1 MQQPGSATLSP
12 PATSRP
18 ASSMSAAS
26 RTCCPATS
34 PASPNATSS
43 PASGY
48 GAWLFGEQA
57 GQMTDLFGPVPVRA
71 NLSPRQA
78 KALGLM
84 TSGTYGPLS
93 TGSSKSAALQS
104 SMESRLRA
112 LMSGRGS
119 TLYRLTWKTWAT
131 PSGVSRSRLRASVL
145 RTSATGSSGWP
156 APTATDA
163 VRCPGQEFTT
173 PNITLNH
180 AAVLAGWGTPN
191 ASAPGGTP
199 EQALARKVGLPCG
212 QSVTTLDHQVQLA
225 GWPTPR
231 AADTVNTNQTPEQWA
246 AREVEM
252 KARNTNLGGLHKP
265 LGITAKLA
273 GWQTPTAGD
282 GQVTQGRSADF
293 LKGRTSQSAME
304 CLPTDQPA
312 RLTASGELL
321 TGSSAGMD
329 GGGQLNP
336 AHSRWLMGLPP
347 EWDAC
352 APTATRSTPRRRA
365 SSSKRPSD
373 SNP

>member
-1 MQQPGSATLSP
+1 
-12 PATSRP
+12 
-18 ASSMSAAS
+18 
-26 RTCCPATS
+26 
-34 PASPNATSS
+34 
-43 PASGY
+43 
-48 GAWLFGEQA
+48 
-57 GQMTDLFGPVPVRA
+57 MTDLFGPVPVRA
-71 NLSPRQA
+71 NLSARQA
-78 KALGLM
+78 KELGLL
-84 TSGTYGPLS
+84 TSGTSGRLS
-93 TGSSKSAALQS
+93 STLSASAALQS

-145 RTSATGSSGWP
+145 RTSATDSSGWP

-163 VRCPGQEFTT
+163 VRCPAPDFTT
-173 PNITLNH
+173 ANITLNH

-199 EQALARKVGLPCG
+199 EQALARKVGLACG

-225 GWPTPR
+225 GWPTPLQSNNR
-231 AADTVNTNQTPEQWA
+231 SIDPDKFLERKN
-246 AREVEM
+246 
-252 KARNTNLGGLHKP
+252 KARTGCLTVTELQ
-265 LGITAKLA
+265 AAVKLA
-273 GWQTPTAGD
+273 GWPTCQARDGD
-282 GQVTQGRSADF
+282 ST
-293 LKGRTSQSAME
+293 GRTATPQTSMKRFESGRRNLDEVAQ
-304 CLPTDQPA
+304 LTVPA

-321 TGSSAGMD
+321 IGSSAGMD

-365 SSSKRPSD
+365 SSSKPRSD
-373 SNP
+373 A